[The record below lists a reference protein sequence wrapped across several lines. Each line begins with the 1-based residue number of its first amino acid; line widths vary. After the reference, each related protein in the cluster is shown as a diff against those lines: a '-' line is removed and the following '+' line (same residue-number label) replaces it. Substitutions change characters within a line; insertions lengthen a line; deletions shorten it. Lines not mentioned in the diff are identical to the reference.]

1 MKFFKFLLLTL
12 ILAFGLDFFLYAC
25 IYLIYFLYLLDMSL
39 PIFICMPI
47 NYFLELCYGTKIYN
61 IVIADLMIRASIV
74 LYIIYTIIKNIKGE
88 KIENKT

>member
-1 MKFFKFLLLTL
+1 MEILKFLLLSF
-12 ILAFGLDFFLYAC
+12 ILVFGLDFFLYAC

-61 IVIADLMIRASIV
+61 IVIVDLIMRASII
-74 LYIIYTIIKNIKGE
+74 LYIIYAIIKYIKG
-88 KIENKT
+88 KKSENKT